1 MRRKMCS
8 GQRRALEAALVLALC
23 ASASAFAPI
32 HGGAAARA
40 LGGRRLGRISPANR
54 PSTARLAAPETA
66 VLGGIDDSAWERPAS
81 KGKRE
86 VVIGTKINT
95 LTPVVTTKPDPGC
108 ELGAYMSLPPEQYVL
123 IPLPNNAKLER
134 INGGNFRLKVQELQF
149 LNVWVRP
156 LCEAKVDVTK
166 EGVIIE
172 VTKCV
177 LEGSPEVKRLDI
189 NSRFEVSMKVV
200 LSAKEDSRGL
210 RSVMVGR
217 SELNVWVDPPSI
229 FRTLFPKRL
238 MESTGNSVLRTSL
251 NALQTTFLK
260 GLALDYDKWAS
271 DPEYRKTRENAG
283 AAPRHA

>member
-1 MRRKMCS
+1 M
-8 GQRRALEAALVLALC
+8 
-23 ASASAFAPI
+23 
-32 HGGAAARA
+32 
-40 LGGRRLGRISPANR
+40 
-54 PSTARLAAPETA
+54 
-66 VLGGIDDSAWERPAS
+66 GGIDDSAWERPAS